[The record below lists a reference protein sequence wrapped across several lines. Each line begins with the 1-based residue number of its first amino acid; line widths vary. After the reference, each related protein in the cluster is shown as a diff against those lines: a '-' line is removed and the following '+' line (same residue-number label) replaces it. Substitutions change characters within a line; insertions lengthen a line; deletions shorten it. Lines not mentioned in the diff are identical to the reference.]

1 LELAP
6 AAAVIT
12 APAPAAVVAAVAFM
26 VLIMVVMVVGLGHR
40 IVVDIGVRINERGAV
55 ELVVIVIGVRIV
67 GGGIAAIISAA
78 AAATGQRQDDAE
90 HQGKGSHRSSRSV
103 DFPPASWKRRGQG
116 ID

>member
-1 LELAP
+1 MELAP
-6 AAAVIT
+6 AAAVIIT
-12 APAPAAVVAAVAFM
+12 PAPAAVVPAVAFM
-26 VLIMVVMVVGLGHR
+26 VVIMVVMVVGLGHR

-78 AAATGQRQDDAE
+78 AATGQRQDDAE